1 MSDLAATAGAAAI
14 MASPF
19 IVAYLIV
26 QTRELLD
33 ETRAA
38 RQDRR
43 AKLDQINARRRS
55 ALVQYRRAQI
65 NRKQNKGNK

>member
-1 MSDLAATAGAAAI
+1 MSDLAATAGAATI